1 MAVLLGVDVPELPL
15 LLQRNAPKATIEHSE
30 AFIHSFSI
38 HTSFV
43 TTGTG
48 TRRKAEEDTHDSRK
62 NELSG
67 VQPTPALAEQN
78 GSWGLCNIQGGNQRP
93 TP

>member
-15 LLQRNAPKATIEHSE
+15 LLHHNAPNASIEHSE
-30 AFIHSFSI
+30 AF
-38 HTSFV
+38 V
-43 TTGTG
+43 TTGAG
-48 TRRKAEEDTHDSRK
+48 TRRKAKEDTHDSRK

-78 GSWGLCNIQGGNQRP
+78 GSLGLCNIQGGNQRP